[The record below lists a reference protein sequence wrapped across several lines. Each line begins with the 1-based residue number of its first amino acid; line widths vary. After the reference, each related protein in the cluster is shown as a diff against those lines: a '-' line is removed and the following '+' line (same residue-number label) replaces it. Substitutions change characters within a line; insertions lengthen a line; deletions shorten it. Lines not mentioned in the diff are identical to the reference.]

1 MESLLYTKIRRKGPI
16 PFGYDIDPDNS
27 AYLLPDPTA
36 LDLLKDA
43 VQYVEYRALTLR
55 KAAEYLAY
63 ESDRPISHEGIR
75 HIIAKQQHPI
85 FDSGDLSS
93 RHADSSTTEENQE
106 STS

>member
-43 VQYVEYRALTLR
+43 VQYV
-55 KAAEYLAY
+55 
-63 ESDRPISHEGIR
+63 
-75 HIIAKQQHPI
+75 
-85 FDSGDLSS
+85 
-93 RHADSSTTEENQE
+93 
-106 STS
+106 